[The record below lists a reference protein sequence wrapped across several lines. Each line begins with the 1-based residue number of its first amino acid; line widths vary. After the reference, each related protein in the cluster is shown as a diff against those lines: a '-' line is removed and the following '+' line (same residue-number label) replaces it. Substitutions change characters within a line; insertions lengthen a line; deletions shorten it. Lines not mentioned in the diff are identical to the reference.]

1 MTFVLIFVN
10 YPLQPQIGD
19 WTGTQWVNMFQDVGE
34 QFLGASAD
42 EIGKAKEAYQGNYED
57 IFRRPLF
64 KTYVF
69 RIAAR
74 MDTFNVSSRQC
85 DSKI

>member
-1 MTFVLIFVN
+1 MLVLIFMN

-34 QFLGASAD
+34 QFLGATAD
-42 EIGKAKEAYQGNYED
+42 EIGKAKESYQGNYDEL
-57 IFRRPLF
+57 FRKPLF

-74 MDTFNVSSRQC
+74 MDTFNVSTKEYA
-85 DSKI
+85 SKR